1 MSTPIKE
8 NKHLKIYN
16 FFQIQLILI
25 FFNKIKIALLN
36 KIAKTQRS
44 RMFEKK
50 KWQFE
55 NGKKITH

>member
-36 KIAKTQRS
+36 KIAKSERS